1 MGRYE
6 NPRCGW
12 PTDCVD
18 MKTSDVLTVFGV
30 VIIPVGLAVFFGVS
44 AVLDYAHPGSF
55 SDPMLPLFGSVMCL
69 VVAVAAGLI
78 TAGLRLRK
86 RASTPE

>member
-1 MGRYE
+1 M
-6 NPRCGW
+6 N
-12 PTDCVD
+12 
-18 MKTSDVLTVFGV
+18 TSEFLIIFGV
-30 VIIPVGLAVFFGVS
+30 VIIPAGLGVFFAVL

-55 SDPMLPLFGSVMCL
+55 FDPMLSLSGSVLCL